1 MNLKDLTLVHKWT
14 IIIYIKFT
22 TELKE
27 EIYYEKHDR

>member
-14 IIIYIKFT
+14 IIIYIKFIN
-22 TELKE
+22 ELKE